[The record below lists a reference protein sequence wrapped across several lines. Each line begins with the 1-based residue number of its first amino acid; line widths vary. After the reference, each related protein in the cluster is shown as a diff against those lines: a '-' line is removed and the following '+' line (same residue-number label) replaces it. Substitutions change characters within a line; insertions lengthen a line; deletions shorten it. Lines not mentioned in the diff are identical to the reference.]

1 MNEGVERRLV
11 VTLVLAGVGAAFA
24 GVAGLRNVG
33 RFDEATGLVAHTHQ
47 VLTALADVALLM
59 TEAQSASRALTIT
72 GDGAYATAYAVMA
85 ASLDPLLLRLR
96 TLTADNP
103 AQQQRLTRLE
113 QLVHES
119 FAHRSDLVRLVQER
133 GAAAG
138 RAEIAGGQGAREMDV
153 IRACLAEIRDAEATL
168 LAARQAELKTADRAS
183 FRTGLALTALVL
195 VVLGAGGLMIRQS
208 LTQRFQ
214 AESARDHF
222 FTASLDMLCI
232 SSADGYFKRLSPA
245 FTRTLGWEV
254 EEMLSRPFLDFVHPD
269 DHAATLR
276 EVERQVK
283 AGEPVLQFEN
293 RYRHK
298 TGDFRL
304 LSWRSVP
311 DSSGLM
317 YATARD
323 VTDRRLAEEAVKSLN
338 AELRAQ
344 AAQLQAANHE
354 LESFAYSVS
363 HDLRS
368 PLRAIDGFAQALLED
383 YSGRLDAVGQGYL
396 RRVRAA
402 AQRMGH
408 LIDDLLN
415 LSRVSR
421 AEMTVEPVDL
431 TALARGVVSDL
442 QTEAAGRQVQWE
454 IGGPLSASGDARLL
468 QIALENLL
476 GNSLK
481 FTRSVDVARIA
492 FDRELR
498 DGEAV
503 FFVRDN
509 GAGFDMAH
517 SSRLFGAFQRLH
529 TAQEFPGTGIGLATV
544 QRVIHRHGGRIW
556 AEASA
561 GHGATFYFTLGTTE
575 L

>member
-1 MNEGVERRLV
+1 MKEGVERRLV
-11 VTLVLAGVGAAFA
+11 ATLVLAGVGVAFA

-47 VLTALADVALLM
+47 VLSALADVALLM
-59 TEAQSASRALTIT
+59 TEAQSASRALAVT
-72 GDGAYATAYAVMA
+72 GDGAYATAYAEMA
-85 ASLDPLLLRLR
+85 ASLEPLLLRLR
-96 TLTADNP
+96 TLVADNP
-103 AQQQRLTRLE
+103 AQQQRLSRLE

-119 FAHRSDLVRLVQER
+119 FANRSALVRLVQER

-138 RAEIAGGQGAREMDV
+138 RAEIASGRGAREMDV
-153 IRACLAEIRDAEATL
+153 IRASLSEIREAEETL
-168 LAARQAELKTADRAS
+168 LAARQAESKAADRALV
-183 FRTGLALTALVL
+183 RTGLALTALVL

-208 LTQRFQ
+208 LGKKLQ
-214 AESARDHF
+214 AEAERDHF

-245 FTRTLGWEV
+245 YTRTLGWEV
-254 EEMLSRPFLDFVHPD
+254 EELLSRPFLDFVHPD

-298 TGDFRL
+298 DGSYRL

-338 AELRAQ
+338 AELKAQ

-368 PLRAIDGFAQALLED
+368 PLRAIDGFAQALIED
-383 YSGRLDAVGQGYL
+383 YGGSLDDVGQGYL
-396 RRVRAA
+396 RRVRGG

-408 LIDDLLN
+408 LIDDLLK

-421 AEMTVEPVDL
+421 AEMTLETVDL
-431 TALARGVVSDL
+431 AALGRRVVSDL
-442 QTEAAGRQVQWE
+442 QREAAGRKVQWE
-454 IGGPLSASGDARLL
+454 IGGPFSASGDPRLL

-476 GNSLK
+476 DNALK

-492 FDRELR
+492 FGCESRE
-498 DGEAV
+498 GEAV

-556 AEASA
+556 AEASP
-561 GHGATFYFTLGTTE
+561 GHGATFYFTLGTTA